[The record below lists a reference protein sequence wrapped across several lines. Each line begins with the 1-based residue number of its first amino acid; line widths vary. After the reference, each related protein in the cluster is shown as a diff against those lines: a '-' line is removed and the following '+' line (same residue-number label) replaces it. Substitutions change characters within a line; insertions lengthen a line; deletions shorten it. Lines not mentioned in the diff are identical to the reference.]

1 MPKIDSGVYAG
12 DCKDRLKGRRRIRRT
27 HSAWKSESLFI
38 SLVTIIRLEEISKCV
53 LMLCFIIAVNDITAN
68 Y

>member
-12 DCKDRLKGRRRIRRT
+12 DCKDRLKGRRRVKRAT
-27 HSAWKSESLFI
+27 QPGSLSHLFI

-53 LMLCFIIAVNDITAN
+53 LINSALL
-68 Y
+68 